1 MFEKNLKIGGC
12 LIGWALK
19 KKDGRYF
26 KKRFERPIHNTITK
40 SCINNLFEFNG
51 SGGTPSVSN
60 DLYGANWLV
69 AGSGSNNRYGVINFS
84 ALGDGTGD
92 TSVDDVDLK
101 HRVTDYT
108 ATKKGGD
115 GFFCGYGYSV
125 NDGYV
130 WSRIAHEHTISNDF
144 TIKEVGWFNRIYPAG
159 AYTMSSR
166 VQLDSPVPVE
176 SGDTFYTIYQIT
188 FNFVKDAEHVVLPY
202 FGSAWHVV
210 NGSAY
215 DQNKRLIPMISTY
228 GYGIETENRAQ
239 YAAYAAHAP
248 IYVNNTQF
256 GYWGSSYPSNI
267 LSPGGLVYNPNP
279 SYFTLNSKTLKPYVQ
294 DSFYRDLEVL
304 IAPPNTPVYV
314 LYLMRD
320 VFRLGD
326 FDENNNFV
334 PNPWDGTK
342 ALKFTLRQ
350 RISTDLITP
359 TA

>member
-26 KKRFERPIHNTITK
+26 EKRFERPIHNTMTK

-51 SGGTPSVSN
+51 SGGTPSVGN
-60 DLYGANWLV
+60 DKYGTNWLV
-69 AGSGSNNRYGVINFS
+69 AGSGSNNRYGIINFS

-108 ATKKGGD
+108 ATKKPGNG
-115 GFFCGYGYSV
+115 FCGYGYNV

-130 WSRIAHEHTISNDF
+130 WSRVSHEHTISQDF

-188 FNFVKDAEHVVLPY
+188 FNFVKNAEHVTLPY

-210 NGSAY
+210 NGTVY
-215 DQNKRLIPMISTY
+215 DQSKRLIPMIHTT
-228 GYGIETENRAQ
+228 GYGIEAESRTG
-239 YAAYAAHAP
+239 YSAHAP
-248 IYVNNTQF
+248 IYTDLLQF
-256 GYWGSSYPSNI
+256 GYWGSNYPSNI
-267 LSPGGLVYNPNP
+267 LTPSVPVHSPYATL
-279 SYFTLNSKTLKPYVQ
+279 FTVSSKNLKPYVQ
-294 DSFYRDLEVL
+294 DSFYRDIEIT
-304 IAPPNTPVYV
+304 IAPPGVPVYV

-334 PNPWDGTK
+334 PNPWDGMK
-342 ALKFTLRQ
+342 ALKFTIRQ
-350 RISTDLITP
+350 RISTDLLTP
-359 TA
+359 SA